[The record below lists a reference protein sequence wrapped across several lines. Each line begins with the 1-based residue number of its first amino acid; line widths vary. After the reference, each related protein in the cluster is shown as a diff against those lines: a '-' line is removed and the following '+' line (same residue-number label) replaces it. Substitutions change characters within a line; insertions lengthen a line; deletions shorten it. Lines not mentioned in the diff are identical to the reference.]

1 MLNFITFVA
10 VLVSALLLTMFTVAI
25 TYWSIVGTDD
35 KTTKIISAVCFII
48 TISVWYRIITSISL
62 TI

>member
-1 MLNFITFVA
+1 MLNFITLIA

-25 TYWSIVGTDD
+25 IYWSIVGTDD
-35 KTTKIISAVCFII
+35 KTIRIVSAVCFIT